1 MSINTVIF
9 DLDGTLLY
17 TLEDLAD
24 STNYALKFFGYP
36 ERTIEEV
43 KEFVGNGVSLLIERA
58 IPDGKQNTNF
68 ENCLNMFKQ
77 HYSDNMYNKTKPYDG
92 IIELLTSLKQQNYKI
107 AVVSNKFDSAVKNLC
122 EKYFFGLVD
131 SAIGQKENISKK
143 PSPDSVNEV
152 ISELNSDKENCIF
165 VGDSEVD
172 IQTAENAGI
181 PCISVVWGY
190 KSLDFLYK
198 NGASVI
204 VYSPEEILE
213 LI

>member
-107 AVVSNKFDSAVKNLC
+107 AVVSNKFDSAVKKLC

-198 NGASVI
+198 NGASMI

>member
-107 AVVSNKFDSAVKNLC
+107 AVVSNKFDSAVKKLC

-131 SAIGQKENISKK
+131 FAVGQKENISKK

-198 NGASVI
+198 NGASMI

>member
-107 AVVSNKFDSAVKNLC
+107 AVVSNKFDSAVKKLC

-131 SAIGQKENISKK
+131 FAVGQRENISKK

-198 NGASVI
+198 NGASMI